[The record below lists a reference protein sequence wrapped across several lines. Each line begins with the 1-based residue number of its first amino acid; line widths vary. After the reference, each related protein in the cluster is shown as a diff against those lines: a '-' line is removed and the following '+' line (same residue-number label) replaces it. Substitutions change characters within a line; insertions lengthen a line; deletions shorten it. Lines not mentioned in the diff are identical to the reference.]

1 MFGFGRRDPEIGP
14 VPRSRLAVA
23 WPGAAALVAVFVI
36 AGLAYLLSGGH
47 RPEAPP
53 VTSIEMALPAGQPG
67 SSSTAVVIPPDRAAE
82 FEKAA
87 AGGDK
92 ALIEPSASGPLPMV
106 ADDGRKAWQVYAK
119 PFDRTDRRPR
129 IAVVVVGLGL
139 AVPETQAAIERLP
152 PAMTL
157 AFNPYAT
164 DLPDWLQKARRAQHE
179 VVLTVPM
186 EPVDYPREDPGPQTL
201 LTALTPRQ
209 NLDRL
214 ERTMGRAAGYV
225 GLTNLMGSRFLAA
238 ATELKPIL
246 EVIKGRGLLFLE
258 TRAANQTAVAA
269 LAEELALPVAVGD
282 RDLDATL
289 SPAGIDQ
296 ALAEL
301 EPIARRR
308 GSAIGTGSPYPL
320 TIDRLVAWAGGLES
334 KGLVL
339 APLSATIAPPL
350 DAKTEPKTDSKAETK
365 EVQP

>member
-1 MFGFGRRDPEIGP
+1 VLGFGRDPAIGP
-14 VPRSRLAVA
+14 PTRSRFAAA
-23 WPGAAALVAVFVI
+23 WPGGAVLLAIFAI
-36 AGLAYLLSGGH
+36 AVLAYWLSDSGK
-47 RPEAPP
+47 PKAPP
-53 VTSIEMALPAGQPG
+53 ITSVELALPAEHPG
-67 SSSTAVVIPPDRAAE
+67 ASSTTVPIPPDRAAQ

-87 AGGDK
+87 QGGDR

-106 ADDGRKAWQVYAK
+106 ADDGRKAWQVYAR

-129 IAVVVVGLGL
+129 IGIVIVGLGL
-139 AVPETQAAIERLP
+139 AVPETQTAIDRLP
-152 PAMTL
+152 PTMTL
-157 AFNPYAT
+157 AFNPYAN
-164 DLPDWLQKARRAQHE
+164 DLPDWLQKARSAQHE

-214 ERTMGRAAGYV
+214 EWTMGRAAGYV

-238 ATELKPIL
+238 ATELRPIL

-269 LAEELALPVAVGD
+269 IAQELALPQAVSD
-282 RDLDATL
+282 RDLDANL

-320 TIDRLVAWAGGLES
+320 MVERLVAWAGALES

-339 APLSATIAPPL
+339 APLSAVLASPSGE
-350 DAKTEPKTDSKAETK
+350 AKEA
-365 EVQP
+365 QP

>member
-1 MFGFGRRDPEIGP
+1 VLGFARRDPEIGP
-14 VPRSRLAVA
+14 APRSRLAVA
-23 WPGAAALVAVFVI
+23 WPGAALLLAVFVV
-36 AGLAYLLSGGH
+36 AGLAYLLTIGH

-53 VTSIEMALPAGQPG
+53 VTSVELALPAGQPG
-67 SSSTAVVIPPDRAAE
+67 SSSSAVAIPSDRAAE

-87 AGGDK
+87 KGGDP

-129 IAVVVVGLGL
+129 IAIVVVGLGL

-152 PAMTL
+152 GAMTL
-157 AFNPYAT
+157 AFNSYAT
-164 DLPDWLQKARRAQHE
+164 DLPEWLQKARGGQHE

-214 ERTMGRAAGYV
+214 EWTMGRAAGYV

-238 ATELKPIL
+238 ATELRPIL

-258 TRAANQTAVAA
+258 TRAANQTTVAA
-269 LAEELALPVAVGD
+269 LSQELALPEAVSD
-282 RDLDATL
+282 RDLDGNL

-301 EPIARRR
+301 EPIARRK
-308 GSAIGTGSPYPL
+308 GTAVGTGSPYPL
-320 TIDRLVAWAGGLES
+320 TIDRLVAWAAGLES

-339 APLSATIAPPL
+339 APLSAVIAPPP
-350 DAKTEPKTDSKAETK
+350 DAKAEAK
-365 EVQP
+365 EAQP